1 MDEGFVIIEI
11 CQNKSKQLWSN
22 SWPDYSYGHA
32 KLRISYITLRLQL
45 RFLAAC
51 IWRLW
56 LLYNLMRKVL
66 IKLKQYFIMKYII

>member
-32 KLRISYITLRLQL
+32 ITNLLYYITYTLATKVSSCLHLEIMIALQ
-45 RFLAAC
+45 FNAQGF
-51 IWRLW
+51 
-56 LLYNLMRKVL
+56 NL
-66 IKLKQYFIMKYII
+66 I